1 MQSSLLKACH
11 LKKSPVSTNGK
22 NTTTLEIKKVLALI
36 IAMGLVSHIDV
47 SE

>member
-22 NTTTLEIKKVLALI
+22 TTLEIKKVLALI